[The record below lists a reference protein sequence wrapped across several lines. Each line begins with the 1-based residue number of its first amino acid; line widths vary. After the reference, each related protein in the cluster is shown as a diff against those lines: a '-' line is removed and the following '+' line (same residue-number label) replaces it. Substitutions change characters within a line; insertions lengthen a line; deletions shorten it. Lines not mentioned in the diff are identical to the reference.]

1 LRLLRDYLIHNDHK
15 NEIKQSVNVTMK
27 KRLEYLFSPGY
38 IGAMKL
44 DNRLVMAPMGTSSN
58 DDAEGFV
65 LDRTVDFYEA
75 RAKGGVGLIICQS
88 SMILAESRAPGRL
101 SIWDDKFI
109 PGLKKIADVIHR
121 HGGKCA
127 IQILHHGKLLTSHR
141 RRMKHPENIIP
152 LAPSPVPWGG
162 KNKEVPIEATTD
174 DILRLVRGFAEA
186 ALRARKAGFDAVEV
200 NGAHGY
206 GIGQFLSPRTNKRND
221 EYGGNPERRARFAC
235 EIISAIKDRAG
246 SDFPVIFRMSG
257 SEFIKGGISLD
268 DSLNQAPLIV
278 EAGADALEIS
288 GGVVEMAHITN
299 PCYLHPD
306 AIFTDLAASIKE
318 AVSVPVMV
326 VGKIGDPELAE
337 RLIEC
342 KKADYVVMG
351 RPLLA
356 DPHLPNKA
364 KTGDLDKIRRC
375 IYCNNCW
382 DVTKRS
388 RGLSCTVNPGL
399 LREREFIL
407 KKTTNPRKVLV
418 IGGGL
423 AGIEAARTLANRGH
437 QTILCEKDTILGGQW
452 NVASLLEGKGLYA
465 RFAQQ
470 LCRDLFE
477 SGVKIMLGH
486 EATVEFVG
494 ETLPDVVIVAAG
506 AVPRNLAVQGADLPH
521 VVQAVD
527 VLQGKVE
534 VGEKIVIVGGRSLG
548 METAL
553 KLAEKGKQV
562 SIVTERALGQNHH
575 FMERYTLV
583 TLRDR
588 LIQQGVYIYPYS
600 PLEEIC
606 DDGVY
611 VLYGSNLL
619 FIKADT
625 VVLAVGVVSRKSLY
639 EDIKTAFP
647 DMEVYTI
654 GDSLEARDAMEAI
667 REGAEIGR
675 SI

>member
-1 LRLLRDYLIHNDHK
+1 
-15 NEIKQSVNVTMK
+15 M
-27 KRLEYLFSPGY
+27 KRLQYLFSPGY

-58 DDAEGFV
+58 DYTEGFV
-65 LDRTVDFYEA
+65 LDRTVDFYEE

-88 SMILAESRAPGRL
+88 SMILVESCAPGRL

-109 PGLKKIADVIHR
+109 PGLRKIADAVHR

-127 IQILHHGKLLTSHR
+127 MQILHHGKLLTSHR
-141 RRMKHPENIIP
+141 KRMENPEKIIP
-152 LAPSPVPWGG
+152 LAPSAIPWGG
-162 KNKEVPIEATTD
+162 KNKEVPIEATRE

-186 ALRARKAGFDAVEV
+186 AFRAQKAGFDAVEV

-221 EYGGNPERRARFAC
+221 EYGGNPEKRARFAC
-235 EIISAIKDRAG
+235 EIVSAIKDRVG

-268 DSLNQAPLIV
+268 DSLIQAPLIAG
-278 EAGADALEIS
+278 AGADALEVS

-306 AIFTDLAASIKE
+306 AIFSDLAASIKQV
-318 AVSVPVMV
+318 VSVPVMV

-342 KKADYVVMG
+342 KKADYIVMG

-356 DPHLPNKA
+356 DPYLPNKA
-364 KTGDLDKIRRC
+364 KAGDLDKIRRC

-382 DVTKRS
+382 DLTKRS
-388 RGLSCTVNPGL
+388 RGLCCTVNPGL
-399 LREREFIL
+399 LRERDFVL
-407 KKTTNPRKVLV
+407 KKTANPRKVLV

-423 AGIEAARTLANRGH
+423 AGIETARTLANRGH
-437 QTILCEKDTILGGQW
+437 QTILCEKDTALGGQW
-452 NVASLLEGKGLYA
+452 NVASLLKGKDLYA
-465 RFAQQ
+465 RFTQQ
-470 LCRDLFE
+470 LCSDLVE
-477 SGVKIMLGH
+477 SGAEVMLGR
-486 EATVEFVG
+486 EATVELVRQIS
-494 ETLPDVVIVAAG
+494 PDVVIVATG

-521 VVQAVD
+521 VVQALD
-527 VLQGKVE
+527 VLKGKVE
-534 VGEKIVIVGGRSLG
+534 VGEKIVVVGGRSLG

-553 KLAEKGKQV
+553 MLAEKGKRI

-625 VVLAVGVVSRKSLY
+625 VVLAVGVVSQKSVY
-639 EDIKTAFP
+639 ENIKTAFP
-647 DMEVYTI
+647 GMEVYTI
-654 GDSLEARDAMEAI
+654 GDSLEARDALEAI

>member
-1 LRLLRDYLIHNDHK
+1 
-15 NEIKQSVNVTMK
+15 
-27 KRLEYLFSPGY
+27 
-38 IGAMKL
+38 
-44 DNRLVMAPMGTSSN
+44 
-58 DDAEGFV
+58 
-65 LDRTVDFYEA
+65 
-75 RAKGGVGLIICQS
+75 
-88 SMILAESRAPGRL
+88 
-101 SIWDDKFI
+101 
-109 PGLKKIADVIHR
+109 
-121 HGGKCA
+121 
-127 IQILHHGKLLTSHR
+127 
-141 RRMKHPENIIP
+141 
-152 LAPSPVPWGG
+152 
-162 KNKEVPIEATTD
+162 
-174 DILRLVRGFAEA
+174 
-186 ALRARKAGFDAVEV
+186 
-200 NGAHGY
+200 
-206 GIGQFLSPRTNKRND
+206 
-221 EYGGNPERRARFAC
+221 
-235 EIISAIKDRAG
+235 
-246 SDFPVIFRMSG
+246 
-257 SEFIKGGISLD
+257 
-268 DSLNQAPLIV
+268 APLIV

-382 DVTKRS
+382 DLTKRS

-399 LREREFIL
+399 LREREFVL
-407 KKTTNPRKVLV
+407 KKTANPRKVLV

-423 AGIEAARTLANRGH
+423 AGIEVARTLANRGH

-452 NVASLLEGKGLYA
+452 NVASLLEGKSLYA
-465 RFAQQ
+465 RFAHQI
-470 LCRDLFE
+470 CRDLLE

-486 EATVEFVG
+486 EVTVEFVR
-494 ETLPDVVIVAAG
+494 ETSPDVVIVAAG

-527 VLQGKVE
+527 VLQGKVD

-553 KLAEKGKQV
+553 MLAEKGKQV

-619 FIKADT
+619 FIKADS

-639 EDIKTAFP
+639 EDIRNAFP

-654 GDSLEARDAMEAI
+654 GDSLDARDAMEAI